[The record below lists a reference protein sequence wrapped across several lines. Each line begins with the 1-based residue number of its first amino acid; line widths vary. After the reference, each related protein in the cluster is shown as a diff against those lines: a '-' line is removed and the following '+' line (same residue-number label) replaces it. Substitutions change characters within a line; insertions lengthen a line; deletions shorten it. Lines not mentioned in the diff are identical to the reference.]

1 MSDKTF
7 EAYLRLLKKA
17 DDLEKEVNNFCQ
29 SLDNN
34 SRTENLNS
42 NQIVLLS
49 QEHLTFAG

>member
-17 DDLEKEVNNFCQ
+17 NDLEKEINNFCNNFE
-29 SLDNN
+29 NN
-34 SRTENLNS
+34 SRAANLNS

-49 QEHLTFAG
+49 QEHLTFA